1 MYKGLSKIPRED
13 SSNTLSSLDCARDT
27 ALHNMRKYQN
37 QSLLLQWF
45 QAGSLIKNVFG
56 NKCKFVFDQQSVK

>member
-27 ALHNMRKYQN
+27 ALHNMKKSQN
-37 QSLLLQWF
+37 QSLLLQ
-45 QAGSLIKNVFG
+45 
-56 NKCKFVFDQQSVK
+56 

>member
-13 SSNTLSSLDCARDT
+13 SVNTLSSLDCAPDT
-27 ALHNMRKYQN
+27 ALHNMRKSQN
-37 QSLLLQWF
+37 QSLPLQGF
-45 QAGSLIKNVFG
+45 QAGSLMKNVFG